1 MGCHPEGA
9 YSGSVGTCIKGSDGM
24 TGMLWCV
31 LVAAAAEGIEWCNTM
46 TEVNPCTGKPRDMT
60 KAGPAS

>member
-1 MGCHPEGA
+1 
-9 YSGSVGTCIKGSDGM
+9 M

-46 TEVNPCTGKPRDMT
+46 TEVNPCTGKPTDMT